1 MQCIVCSCCSFH
13 SDTEQ
18 LLLLLSDT
26 AAEAECVGMVFEFL
40 QSLVTL
46 KVTGLSRLYP
56 RFVTLAMQWVRTELA
71 CTQSL
76 SLICSVTADIRRG
89 DGDNGT
95 AEVRQNVV
103 TQLEEDLSVSSTY

>member
-26 AAEAECVGMVFEFL
+26 AAEAECVGIVFEFL

-56 RFVTLAMQWVRTELA
+56 RFVNLAMQWVRTELA

-76 SLICSVTADIRRG
+76 SLICSVTVDIRRG
-89 DGDNGT
+89 DGDDGT
-95 AEVRQNVV
+95 AEVRQNVM
-103 TQLEEDLSVSSTY
+103 TQLEQDLSVSPKY